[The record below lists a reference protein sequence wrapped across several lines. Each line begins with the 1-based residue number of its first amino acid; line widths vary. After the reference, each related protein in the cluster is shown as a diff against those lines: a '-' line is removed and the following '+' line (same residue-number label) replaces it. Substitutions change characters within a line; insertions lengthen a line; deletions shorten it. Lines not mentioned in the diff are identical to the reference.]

1 MELLNRNRIR
11 IAQLS
16 ARIILEEGVNDYAT
30 AKRKAA
36 QRLRLDWE
44 EMPDNQTIEA
54 ALHEYHRIFRF
65 QHQPAFIR
73 SLREIALAAME
84 FLAEFS
90 PRLVGAVLEGTA
102 GEYSPITLHL
112 FPDTPEAVIWKLVEA
127 KIPYKEEPHL
137 TTAELEDHDARVPV
151 LSFYFRGRPTEAL
164 LYPPK
169 ALRQA
174 PKHGTRRAS
183 IKAVRCLLGEENQD
197 LRPDPAV

>member
-1 MELLNRNRIR
+1 MELPNRNRIR

-16 ARIILEEGVNDYAT
+16 ARIILEEGVNDYT
-30 AKRKAA
+30 IAKRKAA

-73 SLREIALAAME
+73 SLRAIALEAME

-127 KIPYKEEPHL
+127 KLPYI

-151 LSFYFRGRPTEAL
+151 LLFYFKEHPTQAL
-164 LYPPK
+164 LYPHK

-174 PKHGTRRAS
+174 PKHGVRRAS
-183 IKAVRCLLGEENQD
+183 IKAVRCLLGEDRQGVK
-197 LRPDPAV
+197 PDPA

>member
-1 MELLNRNRIR
+1 MELPNRNRIR

-16 ARIILEEGVNDYAT
+16 ARIILEEGVNDYT
-30 AKRKAA
+30 IAKRKAA

-65 QHQPAFIR
+65 QRQPAFIR
-73 SLREIALAAME
+73 SLREIALEAME

-112 FPDTPEAVIWKLVEA
+112 FPDTPETVVLKLVEA
-127 KIPYKEEPHL
+127 KIPYKEKPPV
-137 TTAELEDHDARVPV
+137 TPDELGNYDARIPV
-151 LSFYFRGRPTEAL
+151 LSFYFREHPTEAL
-164 LYPPK
+164 LYPHR

-174 PKHGTRRAS
+174 PKHGARRAS
-183 IKAVRCLLGEENQD
+183 IKAVRCLLGEEN
-197 LRPDPAV
+197 

>member
-16 ARIILEEGVNDYAT
+16 ARIILEEGVNDYAI

-65 QHQPAFIR
+65 QHQPTFIR
-73 SLREIALAAME
+73 SLREIALEAME

-127 KIPYKEEPHL
+127 NIPYHEESHI
-137 TTAELEDHDARVPV
+137 TTAELGDQARVPV
-151 LSFYFRGRPTEAL
+151 LSFYFREHPTEAL
-164 LYPPK
+164 LYPHK

-174 PKHGTRRAS
+174 PKHGARRAS
-183 IKAVRCLLGEENQD
+183 VKAVRCLLGEEHQG
-197 LRPDPAV
+197 LSPDPAV

>member
-1 MELLNRNRIR
+1 MEPCNRNHIR

-16 ARIILEEGVNDYAT
+16 ARIILEEGVNDYAI

-44 EMPDNQTIEA
+44 KMPDDQIIEA

-73 SLREIALAAME
+73 GLREIALEAME

-112 FPDTPEAVIWKLVEA
+112 FPETPEAVIWKLVEA
-127 KIPYKEEPHL
+127 NIRYKEEPL
-137 TTAELEDHDARVPV
+137 ITAELGNHEAKIPV
-151 LSFYFRGRPTEAL
+151 LSFHFKEHPTETF

-169 ALRQA
+169 ALRAA
-174 PKHGTRRAS
+174 PKNGTCRAS
-183 IKAVRCLLGEENQD
+183 IKALRCLIRKGAQS
-197 LRPDPAV
+197 